1 MSAAGTKLQ
10 QLLEGRVAVVT
21 GAAANLGIGIVEA
34 LAAAGASVVI
44 GARRLE
50 AAELVAERIRADG
63 GRALA
68 VRNDVCDQHDVDGLI
83 GQAMREWGRL
93 DIVVH
98 NASSSASGK
107 PLAFEDIDDA
117 GWHEQWN
124 VGLGAAQRLA
134 RAAFP
139 HLQAS
144 TRGRFFVMSST
155 QGLHG
160 GSMNPCYSA
169 IKSGLRGFTKS
180 LAREWGPHGIL
191 VSAIAP
197 AALTGPALQYL
208 ERNPA
213 FRAQIATTTPLGRL
227 GHPRNDIGRAIVA
240 MCGDDWNYVTGLT
253 LMLDG
258 GNYLAQ

>member
-1 MSAAGTKLQ
+1 MSTPTARALKSLD
-10 QLLEGRVAVVT
+10 GRIAIVT
-21 GAAANLGIGIVEA
+21 GAAANLGVGIVEA
-34 LAAAGASVVI
+34 LAAAGACVAI

-50 AAELVAERIRADG
+50 AAEAVAERVRASG
-63 GRALA
+63 GQALA
-68 VRNDVCDQHDVDGLI
+68 FRNDVCVGRDAEELVS
-83 GQAMREWGRL
+83 QAVRRWGKL

-98 NASSSASGK
+98 NASSSASSL
-107 PLAFEDIDDA
+107 PSAVEEIVDA
-117 GWHEQWN
+117 SWHEQWN

-134 RAAFP
+134 RASFT
-139 HLQAS
+139 HLKGS
-144 TRGRFFVMSST
+144 GRGRFFVMSST

-160 GSMNPCYSA
+160 GSMNPSYSA

-197 AALTGPALQYL
+197 AALTAPAVQYL

-213 FRAQIATTTPLGRL
+213 FGAQVAATTPLGRL
-227 GHPRNDIGRAIVA
+227 GDPRNDIGRTIVA

-253 LMLDG
+253 LMVDG

>member
-1 MSAAGTKLQ
+1 MSAEGRNSPKT
-10 QLLEGRVAVVT
+10 LEGRVAVVT

-50 AAELVAERIRADG
+50 AAEAVAERVRADG

-68 VRNDVCDQHDVDGLI
+68 LRNDVCDERDVDDLI
-83 GQAMREWGRL
+83 AQTVREWGKL

-107 PLAFEDIDDA
+107 PMPFEDIDDA
-117 GWHEQWN
+117 GWQEQWD

-134 RAAFP
+134 RASFP

-197 AALTGPALQYL
+197 AALTGPAVQYL

-213 FRAQIATTTPLGRL
+213 FGAQIASTTPLGRL
-227 GHPRNDIGRAIVA
+227 GDPRNDIGRTIVA